1 MTPFEAGIE
10 DLADDAEE
18 ERGISMSWVKSANR
32 SSTER
37 EKESDEL
44 EARSVQRGSTIWER
58 RRSITIDYVFLR
70 REVSFVRD

>member
-44 EARSVQRGSTIWER
+44 EARSVQRGSKSWER